1 MLSRAKRYAQIFT
14 ILHQEG
20 LTDLFKGT
28 KLEKYIPPTIVHKNR
43 DQPVEVRLRIALE
56 RLGST
61 FIKLGQAMSKRP
73 DVFPEKYITQFEE
86 LQENV
91 TPVSLDVYKVLTQ
104 YLGEEKVALINW
116 IDENPIGV
124 ASIGQVYK
132 AKLETEEDVVLK
144 IRKPGA
150 KEEVTLD
157 LEIMQELVGASKLFS
172 KEVSRMGIQNAFD
185 SFRNS
190 MLQEIDYTR
199 ELSNTKRFK
208 KMYASYEGIYSPDV
222 FDEFSGEEVLC
233 LEYLEGT
240 KFTYN
245 EEIDKTGIDRKALA
259 TRGTEFYFY
268 QIISKGF
275 YHADPHAGNLMINDR
290 GDLVLMDFGL
300 VGTLSARDKDDIL
313 DFLKLMMQNDAH
325 GFVRKLQTV
334 AVSMHVENG
343 SELETSL
350 GYIFEELNA
359 NVNDFNIAEVAM
371 NFQTVISKSQIIL
384 PENYYLLLR
393 TLSMLEGMVRVI
405 DPTYNFVGEI
415 QPILMKYIMQNY
427 SPKNLLKKAFGS
439 LKDLDYALTI
449 GPKKILSIVDKLEDG
464 QIKVQFE
471 VNHLKESVESGEKV
485 INRLSMTLFIVGL
498 MLCSTI
504 LLAFKIPPV
513 IWEETSLL
521 GLVGFTTSFILILFT
536 LLMIYRKR
544 I

>member
-1 MLSRAKRYAQIFT
+1 
-14 ILHQEG
+14 
-20 LTDLFKGT
+20 
-28 KLEKYIPPTIVHKNR
+28 
-43 DQPVEVRLRIALE
+43 
-56 RLGST
+56 
-61 FIKLGQAMSKRP
+61 
-73 DVFPEKYITQFEE
+73 
-86 LQENV
+86 
-91 TPVSLDVYKVLTQ
+91 
-104 YLGEEKVALINW
+104 
-116 IDENPIGV
+116 
-124 ASIGQVYK
+124 
-132 AKLETEEDVVLK
+132 
-144 IRKPGA
+144 
-150 KEEVTLD
+150 
-157 LEIMQELVGASKLFS
+157 
-172 KEVSRMGIQNAFD
+172 
-185 SFRNS
+185 
-190 MLQEIDYTR
+190 
-199 ELSNTKRFK
+199 
-208 KMYASYEGIYSPDV
+208 
-222 FDEFSGEEVLC
+222 
-233 LEYLEGT
+233 
-240 KFTYN
+240 
-245 EEIDKTGIDRKALA
+245 
-259 TRGTEFYFY
+259 
-268 QIISKGF
+268 
-275 YHADPHAGNLMINDR
+275 MINDQ

-334 AVSMHVENG
+334 AVSMHVEDI

-350 GYIFEELNA
+350 GYIFEELNS

-449 GPKKILSIVDKLEDG
+449 GPKKVLSIIDKLEDG

-471 VNHLKESVESGEKV
+471 VNHLKESVASGERV
-485 INRLSMTLFIVGL
+485 MNRLSMTLFIVGL

-521 GLVGFTTSFILILFT
+521 GLVGFTTSFVLILYT
-536 LLMIYRKR
+536 LYMIYRKR